1 MTLPTTKFTRKGKE
15 FNTGETW
22 FETKDVYRIAPHI
35 LLELFEESSEF
46 VFRILDEELA
56 RNQDEIVIDEESF
69 DLHIKT
75 VGGIIDGITID
86 FIEEN
91 QELLVSK
98 PFIKAIES
106 LANKN

>member
-1 MTLPTTKFTRKGKE
+1 MTLPTTKFTRTGKD
-15 FNTGETW
+15 FNGETW
-22 FETKDVYRIAPHI
+22 SETKDVYRIAPHI

-56 RNQDEIVIDEESF
+56 RNQEEIVIDEESF

-75 VGGIIDGITID
+75 VGGYVDGLSIDI
-86 FIEEN
+86 IEEN